1 MVSRLVLSSFCL
13 SASSPQFYKNH
24 GNKFFQTRTSS
35 PVQIPRHGDTYEN
48 KSLKGLYPIGEGA
61 GHAGGIVSAAVD
73 GLYCGFALAKKLN
86 LFDGDIESI
95 LGRAQK
101 SSGFVKY

>member
-1 MVSRLVLSSFCL
+1 M
-13 SASSPQFYKNH
+13 
-24 GNKFFQTRTSS
+24 
-35 PVQIPRHGDTYEN
+35 
-48 KSLKGLYPIGEGA
+48 
-61 GHAGGIVSAAVD
+61 SAAVD